1 LASYNGIIIEN
12 LFNLQKLKSLI
23 NQIKNM
29 KNYFLIT
36 LMLFSIFSIQ
46 AQDNNDDKQQNFNE
60 VKLNGLYLVLGAF
73 EGAFE
78 RILDEES
85 GVGISLFLPIDGDVN
100 NEINYYISPYYRMYF
115 GKKFAAGF
123 FVEGFGLL
131 NSVKEDD
138 TFSFI
143 DDNVIVSENS
153 VTDFAL
159 GIGIGGKWITK
170 RGFLAELNF
179 GIGRNLLNNSV
190 EDFIGKAGITLGYR
204 F

>member
-1 LASYNGIIIEN
+1 
-12 LFNLQKLKSLI
+12 
-23 NQIKNM
+23 M
-29 KNYFLIT
+29 KYYLVIALT
-36 LMLFSIFSIQ
+36 LFSIFSIQ
-46 AQDNNDDKQQNFNE
+46 AQDNEETPQQNFNE

-73 EGAFE
+73 EGTFE
-78 RILDEES
+78 RILNEES
-85 GVGISLFLPIDGDVN
+85 GAGISLFLPIDKDVN
-100 NEINYYISPYYRMYF
+100 DEINYYISPYYRMYF

-123 FVEGFGLL
+123 FIEGFGLL
-131 NSVKEDD
+131 SSVKED
-138 TFSFI
+138 TFSYIEGDVFAGR
-143 DDNVIVSENS
+143 DS

-179 GIGRNLLNNSV
+179 GVGRNLFNNSN

>member
-1 LASYNGIIIEN
+1 
-12 LFNLQKLKSLI
+12 
-23 NQIKNM
+23 M
-29 KNYFLIT
+29 KYYLVIALT
-36 LMLFSIFSIQ
+36 LFSIFSIQ
-46 AQDNNDDKQQNFNE
+46 AQDNNNGAPQQNFNE
-60 VKLNGLYLVLGAF
+60 IKLNGLYLVLGAF

-78 RILDEES
+78 RILNAES
-85 GVGISLFLPIDGDVN
+85 GAGISLFLPIDKDVN
-100 NEINYYISPYYRMYF
+100 DEINYYISPYYRMYF

-131 NSVKEDD
+131 SSVKED
-138 TFSFI
+138 TLSFI
-143 DDNVIVSENS
+143 EGDVFTNRDS

-179 GIGRNLLNNSV
+179 GVGRNLFNNSN
-190 EDFIGKAGITLGYR
+190 EDFIGKAAITLGYR